1 MVNATDPLHYE
12 LYAGHKRLFERF
24 QQGKL
29 FLNVFDDPFLTRQGF
44 NESDLQDYRVFTLTD
59 LDEIYFHKIYGE
71 KISSLDKFSNEEI
84 QNCLFFVV
92 FEFDSDALPLIK
104 RIIENNGKF
113 IPHFQYN
120 KTPYRFVDKLCFN
133 AISNTASVK
142 DRLTHFSPKIYE
154 NICQALDYTKNI
166 SGNYLEIGVFSGGSA
181 LVALNYY
188 REQTNLD
195 VTLKR
200 DFYFIDTFSGFDYE
214 KARSSSDM
222 IWKETHKFRRT
233 KDSWI
238 QAVEETLNSSE
249 QKFNLIDLNITSE
262 ELPNIGP
269 LSVANVD
276 VDLYEATLT
285 SLKKVSGLVVSGGI
299 IICEDPPSTPGLYGA
314 AFAVEEFLNSALGQK
329 FKKLHLDSQ
338 VFLIKE

>member
-1 MVNATDPLHYE
+1 MVDFLNGKCYRRFHWKAQVGGKKL
-12 LYAGHKRLFERF
+12 LERF

-29 FLNVFDDPFLTRQGF
+29 FLNVFDDSLLTPQGF
-44 NESDLQDYRVFTLTD
+44 KESDLDEYRVFTLTD

-92 FEFDSDALPLIK
+92 FKFDSDALPLIK
-104 RIIENNGKF
+104 RIIENDGKF
-113 IPHFQYN
+113 IPHFQFT
-120 KTPYRFVDKLCFN
+120 KAPYRFVDKLCFN

-142 DRLTHFSPKIYE
+142 DRLTHFNPIIYE
-154 NICQALDYTKNI
+154 NICKALDYTKNI

-195 VTLKR
+195 ISLKR

-214 KARSSSDM
+214 DARSSSDM
-222 IWKETHKFRRT
+222 VWRETHKFRGT

-238 QAVEETLNSSE
+238 QYVEETLNSSKQE
-249 QKFNLIDLNITSE
+249 FHLLDLNITSE

-269 LSVANVD
+269 ISVANVD

-299 IICEDPPSTPGLYGA
+299 IICEDPPSTP
-314 AFAVEEFLNSALGQK
+314 
-329 FKKLHLDSQ
+329 
-338 VFLIKE
+338 VFTVLPVLWKNFYLSTRTEIESYT